1 MGEEF
6 LNTFQVPLRVL
17 KRRRHLKY
25 DYSRFKYL
33 GDFNDGSQA
42 LQYKTTFPE
51 KANIFF
57 PHFLEDVFW
66 PCSPPS
72 GGFKWMRDSL
82 EGFESEFKILS
93 QSTFLPSSRSFG
105 LWKPVK
111 SALDFDDAKPFGV
124 VF

>member
-72 GGFKWMRDSL
+72 GGFKWMRDSWKAL
-82 EGFESEFKILS
+82 RVNSKSCPKVLSFHRLAVSGFGSL
-93 QSTFLPSSRSFG
+93 
-105 LWKPVK
+105 
-111 SALDFDDAKPFGV
+111 
-124 VF
+124 

>member
-17 KRRRHLKY
+17 KSRRHLKY

-66 PCSPPS
+66 PALLQVGDSS
-72 GGFKWMRDSL
+72 GCVIPWKALRVNSKSCPKVLSFHRLAVSGFGSL
-82 EGFESEFKILS
+82 
-93 QSTFLPSSRSFG
+93 
-105 LWKPVK
+105 
-111 SALDFDDAKPFGV
+111 
-124 VF
+124 